1 MEKERQIQDNTWR
14 EGNMRLDGLIFYLAF
29 GLYIKSSGKILNIKF
44 VFFKNFLLSP
54 SIHLKKWAYNKNI
67 APWIFTNWIHL
78 CDHHPDEET
87 ALSPSQK
94 FPLIFPSSQSC
105 PPPTK
110 ETSHLTSYCLDCISM
125 HCMLIWVKEARH
137 TMIMCFVRII
147 ECSCWSPSWLYTNV
161 PSYEC
166 TTRFFWN
173 CYIYLCQIERCG
185 VRKPHGNSG
194 REWGLSKCTD
204 SEDEEK
210 WAYLERDLGVK
221 IYRTWDQLIGWGD
234 EEYRQHG

>member
-1 MEKERQIQDNTWR
+1 MRTTKEKLSVVWNNWLTIWKNKLYACLTPHPPK
-14 EGNMRLDGLIFYLAF
+14 AF
-29 GLYIKSSGKILNIKF
+29 
-44 VFFKNFLLSP
+44 
-54 SIHLKKWAYNKNI
+54 W
-67 APWIFTNWIHL
+67 T
-78 CDHHPDEET
+78 E
-87 ALSPSQK
+87 
-94 FPLIFPSSQSC
+94 
-105 PPPTK
+105 